1 MYKSNKTDAP
11 KKNSDQ
17 KHKSNRPQFQKK
29 YHGKNVR
36 LSRTQTEPRVSSIS
50 KDTKILDG
58 IISINTRGVGYIRPL
73 SVKVKTEDSD
83 FLVEPQLLN
92 TALSGDTVRAK
103 IISHK
108 QRTAEVEQVLIRA
121 KAGFSGILSIKNGI
135 TVLEP
140 SDIKMYTNIEIT
152 NSKNHTADVGKKV
165 FVTITHWTDPKKMP
179 LGLIEQVLGVSGENN
194 TEMRAI
200 ALERGFSNDF
210 PPAVE
215 IEAKAIKERESLDML
230 EQIPFRRDM
239 RKTTTFTIDP
249 FDAKDFDDALSVV
262 QVSPDIFEIGIHI
275 ADVSHYI
282 RPDTALDREAFRRAT
297 SVYLVDRT
305 IPMLPEIL
313 SNDLCSLKPN
323 VDRLAMSAIFT
334 MNKKGDIISEWYGK
348 TIIHS
353 DKRFTYEEAQEILDT
368 GSGIFFNE
376 LQLLNYIGK
385 ELNKKRFND
394 GAVSLEQDEV
404 KFVLDEKG
412 IPMSVYK
419 KTRGDTNKLI
429 EEFMLLANKKVTEHV
444 GHDKFKDKRV
454 FLYRIHAKP
463 EASRMNDLA
472 TFINSLGHKI
482 ELHDGQITSR
492 DINILLKKLE
502 GAPERNTVATAIIRA
517 QAKAIYSTENIGHH
531 GLAFEHYTH
540 FTSPIRRY
548 PDVIVHRLIH
558 DYLAGVEID
567 KKDWPKYDTVARYS
581 SEREKA
587 ASDAERASIKYK
599 QVEYMS
605 YRIGE
610 AFTATITGVT
620 DWGIYAE
627 EVETKCE
634 GMIQLKSFKDDYY
647 VLDQKN
653 MMVIGQKTKKKFR
666 IGDTLRVRVQN
677 ADMKKRMLDYV
688 LE

>member
-1 MYKSNKTDAP
+1 
-11 KKNSDQ
+11 
-17 KHKSNRPQFQKK
+17 
-29 YHGKNVR
+29 
-36 LSRTQTEPRVSSIS
+36 
-50 KDTKILDG
+50 
-58 IISINTRGVGYIRPL
+58 
-73 SVKVKTEDSD
+73 
-83 FLVEPQLLN
+83 
-92 TALSGDTVRAK
+92 
-103 IISHK
+103 
-108 QRTAEVEQVLIRA
+108 
-121 KAGFSGILSIKNGI
+121 
-135 TVLEP
+135 
-140 SDIKMYTNIEIT
+140 
-152 NSKNHTADVGKKV
+152 
-165 FVTITHWTDPKKMP
+165 MP

-200 ALERGFSNDF
+200 ALERGFGNDF

-215 IEAKAIKERESLDML
+215 HEAVAIKERESLDMT
-230 EQIPFRRDM
+230 EQIPLRRDM
-239 RKTTTFTIDP
+239 RTTTTFTIDP

-262 QVSPDIFEIGIHI
+262 KISPDIFEIGIHI

-282 RPDTALDREAFRRAT
+282 KPDTALDREAFRRAT

-368 GSGIFFNE
+368 GHGTFFNE

-404 KFVLDEKG
+404 KFILDEKG

-444 GHDKFKDKRV
+444 GHDKFKDSRV

-463 EASRMNDLA
+463 EANRMNDLA

-482 ELHDGQITSR
+482 ELHNGQLLPR
-492 DINILLKKLE
+492 DINLLLKKLE

-531 GLAFEHYTH
+531 GLAFDHYTH

-548 PDVIVHRLIH
+548 PDIIVHRLIH
-558 DYLAGVEID
+558 DYLAGTEID
-567 KKDWPKYDTVARYS
+567 KKDWPKYDTIARYS

-634 GMIQLKSFKDDYY
+634 GMIQLKNFKDDYY
-647 VLDQKN
+647 ILDQKN

-677 ADMKKRMLDYV
+677 ADMKKKMIDYT